1 MRPQRASAF
10 WVGALGALGLFDFW
24 CAKNATNGDSLSE
37 VARATFRTDHPIG
50 RAAFVGGWAAL
61 SAWLIP
67 HICRTI
73 KEA

>member
-1 MRPQRASAF
+1 MRRPVASAF
-10 WVGALGALGLFDFW
+10 WLGALGSLGLFDYW
-24 CAKNATNGDSLSE
+24 CAKNATDGDSLSE
-37 VARATFRTDHPIG
+37 CTRDVLRTHTRVG
-50 RAAFVGGWAAL
+50 QVAFVTSWAAL